1 MKVALLGGTGFV
13 GSYITDELLN
23 HGYKPKV
30 LVRKNS
36 IKKLLQADKCDVIEG
51 DLSDQNAL
59 KKLIKSSD
67 IVIYSIGL
75 VREFPHK
82 GITFQETQ
90 FDGVK
95 QAVDLASEFDSKRFI
110 LISANGARLDGTK
123 YQSTK
128 YLAEEYLK
136 QSGLD
141 WTIFRPSLCFGDPR
155 GSSRPEFCTQLKKD
169 MLSLPFPSP
178 NFHDGLLPVNAGKFA
193 LSPIHIENVAQFAV
207 KSIKMDLAKNKTY
220 QLGGETYYWKDLIPT
235 MAEAYGKKKWMIP
248 APAIAVKALAFFF
261 QRFAWFPITVDQL
274 TMLMESNVCDS
285 KDHFDLFEIEQI
297 PYNTE
302 TLSYLKKY

>member
-23 HGYKPKV
+23 HGHKPNV
-30 LVRKNS
+30 LVRKKS
-36 IKKLLQADKCDVIEG
+36 INKLLQPDSCKITEG
-51 DLSDQNAL
+51 DLSEKSAL

-67 IVIYSIGL
+67 VVIYSIGL
-75 VREFPHK
+75 VREFPHR

-95 QAVDLASEFDSKRFI
+95 RVVDFAVEFGSKRFI
-110 LISANGARLDGTK
+110 LVSANGARLDGTK

-155 GSSRPEFCTQLKKD
+155 GSGRPEFCTQLKKD
-169 MLSLPFPSP
+169 MLSLPIPSP
-178 NFHDGLLPVNAGKFA
+178 SFHDGLLPMNAGKFA
-193 LSPIHIENVAQFAV
+193 LSPIHIENVAQFVV
-207 KSIKMDLAKNKTY
+207 KSIEMDVAKNKIY
-220 QLGGETYYWKDLIPT
+220 QLGGETYYWKDLVPT
-235 MAEAYGKKKWMIP
+235 MAAAYGKKKWMIP
-248 APAIAVKALAFFF
+248 APAIAVKSLAFFF

-285 KDHFDLFEIEQI
+285 KEYFDLFQIEQI

>member
-13 GSYITDELLN
+13 GSYIIDELLN
-23 HGYKPKV
+23 HKHKPSV

-36 IKKLLQADKCDVIEG
+36 LKKLLQGDSCKIIEG
-51 DLSDQNAL
+51 DLSNHDAL

-95 QAVDLASEFDSKRFI
+95 KAVDLAKEFDINRFI
-110 LISANGARLDGTK
+110 LVSANGARLDGTK

-136 QSGLD
+136 QSGLE

-155 GSSRPEFCTQLKKD
+155 GSGRPEFCTQLKKD
-169 MLSLPFPSP
+169 MLSLPIPSP
-178 NFHDGLLPVNAGKFA
+178 SFHSGLLPINAGKFA
-193 LSPIHIENVAQFAV
+193 LSPIHIENVAEFVV
-207 KSIKMDLAKNKTY
+207 KSIEIDTAKNKTY
-220 QLGGETYYWKDLIPT
+220 KLGGETYYWKDLVPT
-235 MAEAYGKKKWMIP
+235 MAAAYGKKKWMVP
-248 APAIAVKALAFFF
+248 APAIAVKALAMFF

-285 KDHFDLFEIEQI
+285 KDYFELFKIEQI

>member
-23 HGYKPKV
+23 HGHKPNV
-30 LVRKNS
+30 LVRKKS
-36 IKKLLQADKCDVIEG
+36 INKLLQADSCKITEG
-51 DLSDQNAL
+51 DLSDKSAL
-59 KKLIKSSD
+59 KKLVKSSD
-67 IVIYSIGL
+67 VVIYSIGL
-75 VREFPHK
+75 VREFPHR
-82 GITFQETQ
+82 GITFKETQ

-95 QAVDLASEFDSKRFI
+95 QVVDLAVEFESKRFI
-110 LISANGARLDGTK
+110 LVSANGARLDGTK

-155 GSSRPEFCTQLKKD
+155 GSGRPEFCTQLKKD
-169 MLSLPFPSP
+169 MLSLPIPSP
-178 NFHDGLLPVNAGKFA
+178 SFHDGLLPMNAGKFA
-193 LSPIHIENVAQFAV
+193 LSPIHIENVAQFVV
-207 KSIKMDLAKNKTY
+207 KSIEMDVAKNKIY
-220 QLGGETYYWKDLIPT
+220 QLGGETYYWKDLVPT
-235 MAEAYGKKKWMIP
+235 MAAAYGKKKWMIP
-248 APAIAVKALAFFF
+248 APAIAVKSLAFFF

-285 KDHFDLFEIEQI
+285 KEYFDLFQIEQI